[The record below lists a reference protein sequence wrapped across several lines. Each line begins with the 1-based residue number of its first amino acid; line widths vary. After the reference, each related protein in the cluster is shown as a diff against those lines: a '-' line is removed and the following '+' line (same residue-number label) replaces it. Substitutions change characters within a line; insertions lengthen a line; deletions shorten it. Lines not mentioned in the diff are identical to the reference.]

1 MITTNNASAPG
12 SDPAAAVARAAP
24 PPTPVV
30 GAAAPEKAPPPPK
43 VNFDPEKMMANIR
56 EAVEHLNKQMASSG
70 RTLGFSLDS
79 VLKTPV
85 VTVKDSRSGEVIRQI
100 PSEAVIKAAHTIEEL
115 KGVLYDQST

>member
-1 MITTNNASAPG
+1 MITTNNANAPG
-12 SDPAAAVARAAP
+12 PDPVAAVARAAP

-30 GAAAPEKAPPPPK
+30 GATGPEKAPPPPK

-56 EAVEHLNKQMASSG
+56 EAVEHLNKQMASTG
-70 RTLGFSLDS
+70 RTLGFSMDS

-100 PSEAVIKAAHTIEEL
+100 PSEAVVRAAHTIEEL